1 MILGSQLKNAILS
14 GSNNISKYK
23 KQINE
28 LNIFPVPDGDTGTNM
43 SMTITAAAEAMEALE
58 DAAPA
63 GEVAKRAASA
73 MLRGAR
79 GNSGVILSLLFRGI
93 SKGLEGK
100 EEIDAQDLVAA
111 LERGVDEAYK
121 AVMKPTEGTIL
132 TVARVASE
140 RAREALELGSDPI
153 QVWDAACMGAADAL
167 EETPELLP
175 VLKKAGVVDAGGQ
188 GLCLIFEGM
197 LSVFRS
203 GIVLDGGLSPEEK
216 AEETAQF
223 FRNVAA
229 EFDSEINF
237 TYCTEFV
244 VGRDPEV
251 QKDPL
256 ELRLFLETI
265 GDCVVVVDDEEIIKV
280 HVHTENPGDALQAGL
295 EYGQLLTVKIENMK
309 EQHRKAAEENQAQK
323 AAAEPQPEKERLEPQ
338 EPTEEM
344 GFISVAAGDG
354 LKELFL
360 DLGCANVVSGGQ
372 TMNPST
378 EDLLEA
384 VLATPAKKV
393 FILPNNK
400 NILMAAEQTVPL
412 VTDREVVVIPTRTIP
427 QGLSAMLAFDPDL
440 DAEEN
445 QEAMLEAA
453 GNVDT
458 GLVTF
463 AARDSEFGGHTIR
476 HGDILGL
483 KNGKLEYIEKD
494 PVAACVKVTR
504 SLSSKR
510 TSFITLIYGEG
521 ITQEQAEE
529 AKRRLE
535 DKLHSDVLLYCQR
548 RVTPRLRHPW
558 TTQAQSTRNLSL
570 RKGFFLSVGVFPRK
584 ERWPCPPCLN
594 WIFKTARAWGP
605 SGPSSSASWAS
616 PRWGICSGF
625 TPAPTRTGASTA
637 SSGTPPSTRWRW

>member
-1 MILGSQLKNAILS
+1 LYFSIFCVKLVKSYDIDLVKDVLPVILGSQLKNAIIS

-23 KQINE
+23 KQVNE

-43 SMTITAAAEAMEALE
+43 SMTIGAAAEEMKKLDDSANASQ
-58 DAAPA
+58 
-63 GEVAKRAASA
+63 VAKKAASS

-93 SKGLEGK
+93 SKGLEDK
-100 EEIDAQDLVAA
+100 EEISAEDLVTA
-111 LERGVDEAYK
+111 LELGVDEAYK

-132 TVARVASE
+132 TVARVGAE
-140 RAREALELGSDPI
+140 RGREALELGSDPV
-153 QVWDAACMGAADAL
+153 QVWDAVCMGAADAL
-167 EETPELLP
+167 EDTPNLLP

-203 GIVLDGGLSPEEK
+203 GIVLECGLTEEEK
-216 AEETAQF
+216 AEETAEF

-237 TYCTEFV
+237 TYCTEFI

-265 GDCVVVVDDEEIIKV
+265 GDCVVVVDDDEIIKT
-280 HVHTENPGDALQAGL
+280 HVHTENPGDALQAAL
-295 EYGQLLTVKIENMK
+295 QYGQLLTVKIENMK
-309 EQHRKAAEENQAQK
+309 EQHRKAAEENEAAK
-323 AAAEPQPEKERLEPQ
+323 AAQQPAKEERKPLEPQ
-338 EPTEEM
+338 EPTEEV
-344 GFISVAAGDG
+344 GFISVAAGQG
-354 LKELFL
+354 LQELFQ

-393 FILPNNK
+393 FVLPNNK

-412 VTDREVVVIPTRTIP
+412 ATDREVIVIPTRTIP
-427 QGLSAMLAFDPDL
+427 QGLSAMLAFDPDS
-440 DAEEN
+440 DADAN
-445 QEAMLEAA
+445 KEAMLEAA
-453 GNVDT
+453 SNVDT

-463 AARDSEFGGHTIR
+463 AARDSEYDGHTIR

-494 PVAACVKVTR
+494 PVAACVRVTR
-504 SLSSKR
+504 SFASKH
-510 TSFITLIYGEG
+510 TSFVTLIYGEG
-521 ITQEQAEE
+521 VSQEQAEE
-529 AKRRLE
+529 AKRILE
-535 DKLHSDVLLYCQR
+535 NKLHSDVEITLVNGGQPVYY
-548 RVTPRLRHPW
+548 
-558 TTQAQSTRNLSL
+558 
-570 RKGFFLSVGVFPRK
+570 FIISV
-584 ERWPCPPCLN
+584 E
-594 WIFKTARAWGP
+594 
-605 SGPSSSASWAS
+605 
-616 PRWGICSGF
+616 
-625 TPAPTRTGASTA
+625 
-637 SSGTPPSTRWRW
+637 

>member
-1 MILGSQLKNAILS
+1 MYFLIFCDKLFKNYDIYLVKDVLPVILGSQLKNAIIS

-23 KQINE
+23 KQVNE

-43 SMTITAAAEAMEALE
+43 SMTIGAAAEEMKKLE
-58 DAAPA
+58 DSTPA
-63 GEVAKRAASA
+63 SQVAKKAASS

-93 SKGLEGK
+93 FKGLEGR
-100 EEIDAQDLVAA
+100 EEISAEDLVAA
-111 LERGVDEAYK
+111 LELGVEEAYK

-132 TVARVASE
+132 TVARVAAE
-140 RAREALELGSDPI
+140 RGREALELGSDPI
-153 QVWDAACMGAADAL
+153 QVWDAVCMGAADAL

-203 GIVLDGGLSPEEK
+203 GIVLECGLSEEEK
-216 AEETAQF
+216 AQETAEF

-265 GDCVVVVDDEEIIKV
+265 GDCVVVVDDDEIIKT
-280 HVHTENPGDALQAGL
+280 HVHTENPGDALQAAL
-295 EYGQLLTVKIENMK
+295 QYGQLLTVKIENMK
-309 EQHRKAAEENQAQK
+309 EQHRKAAEENEAAK
-323 AAAEPQPEKERLEPQ
+323 AAAQEKPQEERKALEPQ
-338 EPTEEM
+338 APTEEV
-344 GFISVAAGDG
+344 GFISVAAGEG
-354 LKELFL
+354 LQSLFR

-384 VLATPAKKV
+384 ILATPAKKV
-393 FILPNNK
+393 FVLPNNK
-400 NILMAAEQTVPL
+400 NILMAAEQTIPL
-412 VTDREVVVIPTRTIP
+412 ATDREVIVIPTRTIP
-427 QGLSAMLAFDPDL
+427 QGLSAMLAFDPDA
-440 DAEEN
+440 DADTN
-445 QEAMLEAA
+445 KEAMLEAA
-453 GNVDT
+453 SNVDT

-463 AARDSEFGGHTIR
+463 AARDSEYGGHTIR

-494 PVAACVKVTR
+494 PVSACVKVTR
-504 SLSSKR
+504 SFASKH
-510 TSFITLIYGEG
+510 TSFVTLIYGEG

-529 AKRRLE
+529 AKRTLE
-535 DKLHSDVLLYCQR
+535 NKLHSDVEITLVDGGQPVYY
-548 RVTPRLRHPW
+548 
-558 TTQAQSTRNLSL
+558 
-570 RKGFFLSVGVFPRK
+570 FIISV
-584 ERWPCPPCLN
+584 E
-594 WIFKTARAWGP
+594 
-605 SGPSSSASWAS
+605 
-616 PRWGICSGF
+616 
-625 TPAPTRTGASTA
+625 
-637 SSGTPPSTRWRW
+637 

>member
-1 MILGSQLKNAILS
+1 MTSIVVKDVLPVILGSQLKNAIIS
-14 GSNNISKYK
+14 GSNNISKFK
-23 KQINE
+23 KQVNE

-43 SMTITAAAEAMEALE
+43 SMTIGAAAEEMKKLE
-58 DAAPA
+58 DSATASQ
-63 GEVAKRAASA
+63 VAKKAASS

-93 SKGLEGK
+93 SKGLEGR
-100 EEIDAQDLVAA
+100 EEISAEDLVAA
-111 LERGVDEAYK
+111 LELGVEEAYK

-132 TVARVASE
+132 TVARIAAE
-140 RAREALELGSDPI
+140 RGREALELGSDPV

-203 GIVLDGGLSPEEK
+203 GIVLECGLSEEEK
-216 AEETAQF
+216 AQDTEEF

-237 TYCTEFV
+237 TYCTEFI

-265 GDCVVVVDDEEIIKV
+265 GDCVVVVDDDEIIKT
-280 HVHTENPGDALQAGL
+280 HVHTENPGDALQAAL
-295 EYGQLLTVKIENMK
+295 QYGQLLTVKIENMK
-309 EQHRKAAEENQAQK
+309 EQHRKAAEENETAKTAAQEK
-323 AAAEPQPEKERLEPQ
+323 AKAERKPLERQ
-338 EPTEEM
+338 EPTEEV
-344 GFISVAAGDG
+344 GFISVAAGEG
-354 LKELFL
+354 LQSLFL

-393 FILPNNK
+393 FVLPNNK

-412 VTDREVVVIPTRTIP
+412 ATDREVIVIPTRTIP
-427 QGLSAMLAFDPDL
+427 QGLSAMLAFDPDA
-440 DAEEN
+440 DADSN
-445 QEAMLEAA
+445 KEAMLEAA
-453 GNVDT
+453 SNVDT

-463 AARDSEFGGHTIR
+463 AARDSEYDGHTIR

-494 PVAACVKVTR
+494 PVAACVRVTR
-504 SLSSKR
+504 SFASKH

-521 ITQEQAEE
+521 ITQEQAEK
-529 AKRRLE
+529 AKRTLE
-535 DKLHSDVLLYCQR
+535 NKLHSDVEITLVNGGQPVYY
-548 RVTPRLRHPW
+548 
-558 TTQAQSTRNLSL
+558 
-570 RKGFFLSVGVFPRK
+570 FIISV
-584 ERWPCPPCLN
+584 E
-594 WIFKTARAWGP
+594 
-605 SGPSSSASWAS
+605 
-616 PRWGICSGF
+616 
-625 TPAPTRTGASTA
+625 
-637 SSGTPPSTRWRW
+637 

>member
-1 MILGSQLKNAILS
+1 MVKDVLPVILGSQLKNAILS

-43 SMTITAAAEAMEALE
+43 SMTIGAAAEERKGL
-58 DAAPA
+58 DDSSTAAQ
-63 GEVAKRAASA
+63 VAKKAASS

-93 SKGLEGK
+93 SKGLEGR
-100 EEIDAQDLVAA
+100 EEISAEDLVAA
-111 LERGVDEAYK
+111 LELGVEEAYK

-132 TVARVASE
+132 TVARVAAE
-140 RAREALELGSDPI
+140 RGREALEMGSDPV
-153 QVWDAACMGAADAL
+153 QVWDAVCMGAADAL
-167 EETPELLP
+167 EDTPNLLP

-203 GIVLDGGLSPEEK
+203 GIVLECGLSEEEK
-216 AEETAQF
+216 AQETAEF

-237 TYCTEFV
+237 TYCTEFI
-244 VGRDPEV
+244 VGRDPEI

-265 GDCVVVVDDEEIIKV
+265 GDCVVVVDDDEIIKT
-280 HVHTENPGDALQAGL
+280 HVHTENPGDALQAAL
-295 EYGQLLTVKIENMK
+295 QYGQLLTVKIENMK
-309 EQHRKAAEENQAQK
+309 EQHRKAAEANEAQK
-323 AAAEPQPEKERLEPQ
+323 AAAAEKPQPEKTHLEPQ

-354 LKELFL
+354 LKSLFM

-400 NILMAAEQTVPL
+400 NIIMAAEQTIPL
-412 VTDREVVVIPTRTIP
+412 CTDREVIVIPTRTIP
-427 QGLSAMLAFDPDL
+427 QGLSAMLAFDPDS
-440 DAEEN
+440 DAQTN

-463 AARDSEFGGHTIR
+463 AARDSEYGGHTIR

-494 PVAACVKVTR
+494 PVAACVRVTR
-504 SLSSKR
+504 SFATKH

-529 AKRRLE
+529 AKRTLE
-535 DKLHSDVLLYCQR
+535 NKLHSDVEITLVDGGQPVYY
-548 RVTPRLRHPW
+548 
-558 TTQAQSTRNLSL
+558 
-570 RKGFFLSVGVFPRK
+570 FIISV
-584 ERWPCPPCLN
+584 E
-594 WIFKTARAWGP
+594 
-605 SGPSSSASWAS
+605 
-616 PRWGICSGF
+616 
-625 TPAPTRTGASTA
+625 
-637 SSGTPPSTRWRW
+637 

>member
-1 MILGSQLKNAILS
+1 MVKDVLPVILGSQLKNAILS

-43 SMTITAAAEAMEALE
+43 SMTIGAAAEEMKGL
-58 DAAPA
+58 DDSSTAAQ
-63 GEVAKRAASA
+63 VAKKAASS

-93 SKGLEGK
+93 SKGLEGR
-100 EEIDAQDLVAA
+100 EAISAEDLVAA
-111 LERGVDEAYK
+111 LELGVEEAYK

-132 TVARVASE
+132 TVARVAAE
-140 RAREALELGSDPI
+140 RGREALEMGSDPV
-153 QVWDAACMGAADAL
+153 QVWDAVCMGAADAL
-167 EETPELLP
+167 EDTPNLLP

-203 GIVLDGGLSPEEK
+203 GIVLECGLSEEEK
-216 AEETAQF
+216 AQETAEF

-237 TYCTEFV
+237 TYCTEFI
-244 VGRDPEV
+244 VGRDPEI

-265 GDCVVVVDDEEIIKV
+265 GDCVVVVDDDEIIKT
-280 HVHTENPGDALQAGL
+280 HVHTENPGDALQAAL
-295 EYGQLLTVKIENMK
+295 QYGQLLTVKIENMK
-309 EQHRKAAEENQAQK
+309 EQHRKAAEANEAQK
-323 AAAEPQPEKERLEPQ
+323 AAAAEKPQPEKAHLEPQ

-354 LKELFL
+354 LKSLFM

-400 NILMAAEQTVPL
+400 NIIMAAEQTIPL
-412 VTDREVVVIPTRTIP
+412 CTDREVIVIPTRTIP
-427 QGLSAMLAFDPDL
+427 QGLSAMLAFDPDS
-440 DAEEN
+440 DAQTN

-463 AARDSEFGGHTIR
+463 AARDSEYGGHTIR

-494 PVAACVKVTR
+494 PVAACVRVTR
-504 SLSSKR
+504 SFATKH

-529 AKRRLE
+529 AKRTLE
-535 DKLHSDVLLYCQR
+535 NKLHSDVEITLVDGGQPVYY
-548 RVTPRLRHPW
+548 
-558 TTQAQSTRNLSL
+558 
-570 RKGFFLSVGVFPRK
+570 FIISV
-584 ERWPCPPCLN
+584 E
-594 WIFKTARAWGP
+594 
-605 SGPSSSASWAS
+605 
-616 PRWGICSGF
+616 
-625 TPAPTRTGASTA
+625 
-637 SSGTPPSTRWRW
+637 